1 MSAYEKKPFNIN
13 KLKLNDLINRCDS
26 NTLKKCMK
34 EAIKLF
40 GGYKAMLFYLINNM
54 NTNQLQLMQGKVMK
68 QYTKYNTSH
77 STSNINPFETL
88 PKVLMTYHI
97 CKYLNQ
103 DDINQFKLTSRNI
116 AIICYER
123 KNKKMSLNKLDI
135 FERNYVCVEMK
146 TNKDWIKQS
155 IQKHYD
161 NALNKNEAC
170 FFKYEIET
178 IFDVIDMN
186 KWKVN
191 VTSGLIAL
199 KQQVSKLFGNFIA
212 PKYIEFTHPINGMI
226 LREKD
231 AIHLNSNVSRTSLNG
246 HIVWK
251 RNDKISENDILYT
264 VNIFDPFDC
273 PYPLQFDNNATKS
286 ITFLYD
292 KKFKVRSFINDI
304 FDMLKNSLDH
314 ILMDDIY
321 RNLINL
327 YFDENN
333 DAYDDEDM
341 MEYEPKIQ
349 CILSSKMG
357 EEEFVCRGAL
367 KWHEIERKK
376 KYNKKNSRFIWY
388 NDEDIYNYERGEYT
402 MPTFN
407 LYMIRIKSFDELRNI
422 KIEIKFVSN
431 DCSWYWNKKDK
442 YVGLPLN
449 IWINKTDTLWY
460 IIDKYLKKIGK
471 YIWYCFHMRN
481 GKRRKAIMIDKWNEF
496 VLYKRM
502 NLPNDW
508 LLFKVKKCDIKNTT
522 VIHFHP

>member
-1 MSAYEKKPFNIN
+1 MGFPKKGNCLYNKRHTMYGMTYMCKAFISGKSCDKCAIPFNRILDRDSGWIVVPAYYHCEICDTFSCFNCTKTANQNSIMNWGWDDASISEYPRFSWELPYLPMSAYEKKPFNIN

-264 VNIFDPFDC
+264 VNIF
-273 PYPLQFDNNATKS
+273 
-286 ITFLYD
+286 
-292 KKFKVRSFINDI
+292 
-304 FDMLKNSLDH
+304 
-314 ILMDDIY
+314 
-321 RNLINL
+321 
-327 YFDENN
+327 
-333 DAYDDEDM
+333 
-341 MEYEPKIQ
+341 
-349 CILSSKMG
+349 
-357 EEEFVCRGAL
+357 
-367 KWHEIERKK
+367 
-376 KYNKKNSRFIWY
+376 
-388 NDEDIYNYERGEYT
+388 
-402 MPTFN
+402 
-407 LYMIRIKSFDELRNI
+407 
-422 KIEIKFVSN
+422 
-431 DCSWYWNKKDK
+431 
-442 YVGLPLN
+442 
-449 IWINKTDTLWY
+449 
-460 IIDKYLKKIGK
+460 
-471 YIWYCFHMRN
+471 
-481 GKRRKAIMIDKWNEF
+481 
-496 VLYKRM
+496 
-502 NLPNDW
+502 
-508 LLFKVKKCDIKNTT
+508 
-522 VIHFHP
+522 